1 VQVPRLGARYRQP
14 APGALA
20 RALKDITSSTESRRT
35 SEEAEMPL
43 WKIRHPVGAYT
54 AAENGAAPLP
64 GAGGSRR
71 AVFVISLICAAQFV
85 LQLDF
90 SVVNVALPS
99 IQREL
104 GMPAAELQWIVTG
117 YALAFGSLLLAG
129 GRLADLLGRRQVLA
143 AGLALFG
150 VASLACGL
158 ARWPIMLIIGRI
170 VQGAAG
176 AMVSPAALSLLTTTN
191 AEGAARNRALAIWQA
206 TTAAGATA
214 GIVAGG
220 LLTQYFGWRAV
231 FLINPPIIAVMLALV
246 PRLPAGKR
254 SGGGSVDV
262 RGALLVTTGIAA
274 LIFGLSSG
282 QQHGF
287 TAPATLIAL
296 ALAVLLTA
304 GFVVAE
310 KRSAAP
316 MLPLSILA
324 EPARRAAI
332 AAMLLIGAILAGYVY
347 FASLYLQKVLGF
359 SPVATGLAL
368 VPSTIIVVLVS
379 TLGTRRLLARFSIK
393 AVLLAGLACMG
404 AGQLWLAQITAG
416 ASYPAAVL
424 PGLVLT
430 AAGVGLALPAASIA
444 ITSGVQASDQGL
456 AGALFTTSQ
465 QTGAAVGL
473 AILATAA
480 AAATDGHG
488 GSLVDGYRLSFLIG
502 AGLAVLAAII
512 VALQVS
518 SKSHR
523 VEPGHQQAGP
533 GGPPPAPPAP
543 AQLGKKG
550 VRRGD
555 HAGLR
560 GRPDPQVLRRHH
572 PPGRRS

>member
-1 VQVPRLGARYRQP
+1 MDGSREGEARVTSP
-14 APGALA
+14 KDDAP
-20 RALKDITSSTESRRT
+20 
-35 SEEAEMPL
+35 P
-43 WKIRHPVGAYT
+43 P
-54 AAENGAAPLP
+54 
-64 GAGGSRR
+64 AGGSGR

-90 SVVNVALPS
+90 SIVNVALPS

-104 GMPAAELQWIVTG
+104 RMPAAELQWIVTG

-129 GRLADLLGRRQVLA
+129 GRLADLLGRRRLLA
-143 AGLALFG
+143 GGLILFG

-158 ARWPIMLIIGRI
+158 AQWAIMLIIARI

-191 AEGAARNRALAIWQA
+191 SEGAARNRALAIWQA

-231 FLINPPIIAVMLALV
+231 FLVNPPIIAVMLALL
-246 PRLPAGKR
+246 PRLPAGAR
-254 SGGGSVDV
+254 SGAGGSVDV

-287 TAPATLIAL
+287 TAPATIIAL
-296 ALAVLLTA
+296 ALAVLLTT
-304 GFVVAE
+304 GFVFAE

-347 FASLYLQKVLGF
+347 FASLYMQKVLGF

-368 VPSTIIVVLVS
+368 VPSTVTVVLVS

-404 AGQLWLAQITAG
+404 AGQLLLAQITTG

-430 AAGVGLALPAASIA
+430 AAGIGLALPTASIA
-444 ITSGVQASDQGL
+444 ITSGVRSSDQGL

-480 AAATDGHG
+480 AAATAGHG
-488 GSLVDGYRLSFLIG
+488 GSLVDGYRLSFLIA

-512 VALQVS
+512 VALQLS

-523 VEPGHQQAGP
+523 VEPGHQQAGRDP
-533 GGPPPAPPAP
+533 RHPRGP
-543 AQLGKKG
+543 
-550 VRRGD
+550 VRRGP
-555 HAGLR
+555 AGGARRLSALSAR
-560 GRPDPQVLRRHH
+560 GVTDVSSPPDAPKPDRRPEPGRPR
-572 PPGRRS
+572 

>member
-1 VQVPRLGARYRQP
+1 M
-14 APGALA
+14 
-20 RALKDITSSTESRRT
+20 
-35 SEEAEMPL
+35 AE
-43 WKIRHPVGAYT
+43 HSA
-54 AAENGAAPLP
+54 NGAAPRH
-64 GAGGSRR
+64 AAVGSRR

-90 SVVNVALPS
+90 SIVNVALPS

-143 AGLALFG
+143 VGLALFG
-150 VASLACGL
+150 IASLACGL
-158 ARWPIMLIIGRI
+158 ARWPIMLIIARI

-231 FLINPPIIAVMLALV
+231 FLINPPIIAIMLALV

-254 SGGGSVDV
+254 SGGGGSVDV

-287 TAPATLIAL
+287 TAPGTIIAL
-296 ALAVLLTA
+296 ALAVMLTT
-304 GFVVAE
+304 GFVFAE
-310 KRSAAP
+310 QRSAAP

-324 EPARRAAI
+324 EPARQAAI

-347 FASLYLQKVLGF
+347 FASLYMQKVLGF

-368 VPSTIIVVLVS
+368 VPSTVTVVLVS

-430 AAGVGLALPAASIA
+430 AAGVGLALPASIA

-488 GSLVDGYRLSFLIG
+488 GSLVDGYRLSFLI
-502 AGLAVLAAII
+502 ATGLAVLAAII
-512 VALQVS
+512 VALQLS

-523 VEPGHQQAGP
+523 IEPWHQQAGP
-533 GGPPPAPPAP
+533 GGPPPAEPAP
-543 AQLGKKG
+543 AQLGK
-550 VRRGD
+550 
-555 HAGLR
+555 
-560 GRPDPQVLRRHH
+560 
-572 PPGRRS
+572 S